1 MVENRPGHEDTQHGG
16 DHQAQPAPDGLPGAD
31 PEHTETPAE
40 PVAHRAAEPVPED
53 VHNDEPAEHRHPV
66 EIDAEPLPESASPYP
81 ETRFAAA
88 SPAADEPPPRP
99 AAAEPRRPGV
109 AAMML
114 PPVLAVAIAAAV
126 VVGAAKTGLL
136 PEFLSSTSVSAP
148 QGDAAALDALKA
160 RIADLEARPAA
171 RAGAVADA
179 TALDALAA
187 RIASLEARPSQTG
200 SDSAAPSTGT
210 PDAAL
215 TGRVEALEKSV
226 ATLRDELATLR
237 SQSEQLA
244 GTVKDIKLA
253 TSEPAAAETAATAS
267 SEKADRPAADPAAAL
282 AAINARLS
290 ELEHAA
296 KAATEAAPQAP
307 LPPAAADDAPLR
319 RLVAATLLDL
329 TVKQGAPFAPI
340 LKAAQPLAPEP
351 AALKP
356 LEPFAATGVP
366 SAATLGREL
375 IALLPK
381 LLSAD
386 DPANTTNFIDRF
398 QANAERLVRIQ
409 RSDATAGIDR
419 TAIVGRLTAAAQRSD
434 LAEARRELKALAP
447 ADRAPVQSWIDRSE
461 ARDQALAAS
470 QSFATAALAA
480 LKPSP

>member
-1 MVENRPGHEDTQHGG
+1 MVENRPGHEDTQHKE
-16 DHQAQPAPDGLPGAD
+16 DHQAQPAPGGVPDAN
-31 PEHTETPAE
+31 PEPTDTPAE
-40 PVAHRAAEPVPED
+40 LVSHRAV
-53 VHNDEPAEHRHPV
+53 EPAQEEVLDTEPPAPRHPA
-66 EIDAEPLPESASPYP
+66 EIDVEPLPDPASATP

-88 SPAADEPPPRP
+88 SPAADEPLPRP
-99 AAAEPRRPGV
+99 AAAEPRKPGI

-160 RIADLEARPAA
+160 RIASLEARPA
-171 RAGAVADA
+171 
-179 TALDALAA
+179 
-187 RIASLEARPSQTG
+187 QTG
-200 SDSAAPSTGT
+200 SDSAAPSGAM
-210 PDAAL
+210 PDPAL
-215 TGRVEALEKSV
+215 AGKVEELEKAV

-244 GTVKDIKLA
+244 GTVKDIKPA
-253 TSEPAAAETAATAS
+253 GSEPAAADTAATAS
-267 SEKADRPAADPAAAL
+267 TEKADRPTADSAAVL
-282 AAINARLS
+282 AAINARLT

-296 KAATEAAPQAP
+296 KAATEAAPQTS

-319 RLVAATLLDL
+319 RLVAATMLDL

-366 SAATLGREL
+366 SAAALGREL

-419 TAIVGRLTAAAQRSD
+419 SAIVGRLTAAAQRGD

>member
-1 MVENRPGHEDTQHGG
+1 MVENRPGHEDTQHKE
-16 DHQAQPAPDGLPGAD
+16 DHQAQPAPGGAPDAD
-31 PEHTETPAE
+31 PEPTDTPAE
-40 PVAHRAAEPVPED
+40 LVSHRAV
-53 VHNDEPAEHRHPV
+53 EPAAEEVDDAELAAHRHPA
-66 EIDAEPLPESASPYP
+66 EIDAEPLPDAASATP

-99 AAAEPRRPGV
+99 AAAEPRKPGI

-160 RIADLEARPAA
+160 RIADLESRPAA
-171 RAGAVADA
+171 RTGAVADA

-187 RIASLEARPSQTG
+187 RIASLEARPAQTG
-200 SDSAAPSTGT
+200 SDSAAPSTAM
-210 PDAAL
+210 PDPAL
-215 TGRVEALEKSV
+215 AGKVEALEKSV

-244 GTVKDIKLA
+244 GTVKDIKPA
-253 TSEPAAAETAATAS
+253 ASEPAAADTAATAS
-267 SEKADRPAADPAAAL
+267 TEKADRPTADAAAAL
-282 AAINARLS
+282 AAINARLT

-296 KAATEAAPQAP
+296 KATTEAAPQAP
-307 LPPAAADDAPLR
+307 QPPAAADDAPLR
-319 RLVAATLLDL
+319 RLVAATMLDL

-340 LKAAQPLAPEP
+340 LKAAQPLAIEP

-366 SAATLGREL
+366 STAALGREL

-419 TAIVGRLTAAAQRSD
+419 TAIVGRLTAAAQRGD